1 MLTVFDIFFQVVILL
16 FSVILH
22 EVAHGYAALK
32 LGDPTAKYAGRLT

>member
-1 MLTVFDIFFQVVILL
+1 MVNIFDIVFQVVILF

-32 LGDPTAKYAGRLT
+32 LGDPTAHDAG